1 MFRFLFRFTGL
12 VLITLSFLFV
22 VYDGTKSIADQT
34 IYISRVGPTW
44 VNIHPNSLSAFEPA
58 VERLAGAW
66 IWNDVIQPYFLE
78 QPTALVLVIISAL
91 LILLGSKKT
100 SGRSLVADRR
110 RCRSR
115 EMPSRS
121 TIASPATSKRSPS
134 STARSVG
141 MRLSMDSTF
150 LKRATSTPTSCCP
163 IIAGW
168 HRPCS
173 AEHKLVADAETF
185 IGSARDDWWKRE
197 CSSSSWRSP
206 PWSTS

>member
-12 VLITLSFLFV
+12 VLITLGFLFV

-100 SGRSLVADRR
+100 PRIGARCGIWFEDAGQHLGR
-110 RCRSR
+110 
-115 EMPSRS
+115 M
-121 TIASPATSKRSPS
+121 K
-134 STARSVG
+134 
-141 MRLSMDSTF
+141 
-150 LKRATSTPTSCCP
+150 
-163 IIAGW
+163 
-168 HRPCS
+168 
-173 AEHKLVADAETF
+173 
-185 IGSARDDWWKRE
+185 
-197 CSSSSWRSP
+197 
-206 PWSTS
+206 